1 LNANG
6 TSAVGVTSSGG
17 SSKAAVGFTGGAS
30 AHSAAVLAS
39 GGSKSATPAVGVA
52 AAKAV
57 SQSGGS
63 IGGSGAAAPADGTVT
78 FVVSVNDDGFGD
90 FTPNSFAIYAIDGTV
105 SGTTVTHNTLAATN
119 KIDGGIDNYNLTVAH
134 AVAGTL
140 NDDIANGSTFA
151 AHSGVGSLAAGTYY
165 NMTDAAKTTHKD
177 SAVEAGFTDGTLS
190 NDNNSTTV
198 GAGQDTTGTPPSL
211 AHVTARTNATLIIF
225 GLGQSAGDML
235 NFATSTTGNNP
246 GTPAGTT
253 IDSITPYSAP
263 YTAPGTFTYGGNT
276 YLKSLLV
283 ADGQYVT
290 GTPPTINTAS
300 STVGLLAA
308 YDETYDTTAKGYD
321 GAGSST
327 VLTVVTQTLTSS
339 VPEPASLGLLTVGAM
354 GLLARRRR
362 RHAPGQEA

>member
-1 LNANG
+1 MKGRINKSTVVAL
-6 TSAVGVTSSGG
+6 
-17 SSKAAVGFTGGAS
+17 
-30 AHSAAVLAS
+30 SAAVA
-39 GGSKSATPAVGVA
+39 AVGVA
-52 AAKAV
+52 SHAQA
-57 SQSGGS
+57 QS
-63 IGGSGAAAPADGTVT
+63 APDGTVT
-78 FVVSVNDDGFGD
+78 YIMSINDDGFGNV
-90 FTPNSFAIYAIDGTV
+90 TPGSFAIYAIDGSV
-105 SGTTVTHNTLAATN
+105 NGYTVTPNILAATGAV
-119 KIDGGIDNYNLTVAH
+119 DGGIDNYDLNVTGGV
-134 AVAGTL
+134 VPGTL
-140 NDDIANGSTFA
+140 NDVLVNGSASASNPVASSVSSSNYYELWNPTR
-151 AHSGVGSLAAGTYY
+151 HSNTSF
-165 NMTDAAKTTHKD
+165 
-177 SAVEAGFTDGTLS
+177 VEAGFTYGTLN
-190 NDNNSTTV
+190 NDDSSTIV
-198 GAGQDTTGTPPSL
+198 GAGQDTVGTPPSL
-211 AHVTARTNATLIIF
+211 AHVNAKTNATLIIF